1 VARLDWAYIAG
12 GWRVSPKTEWRL
24 ISIGSTTWLVSTPEG
39 EDEWMN
45 FYAQE
50 NVLYERFGYHLT
62 EERWSYDIE
71 PSSAKKLLQLALAK
85 R

>member
-1 VARLDWAYIAG
+1 
-12 GWRVSPKTEWRL
+12 
-24 ISIGSTTWLVSTPEG
+24 
-39 EDEWMN
+39 MN